1 MNEVA
6 PSADTIEDVAGHRS
20 VNDHGVGLDL
30 VEQLGEPCPEVVA
43 ILGAAAAAVH
53 GDCDDTTNGDSEKAE
68 REVLPG
74 CPSNVGDDG
83 EPMRLVV
90 RADRAVG
97 PGVQNTL
104 VRWHRAVEGEV
115 GRDQAGVTGEG
126 VQVALRPLRDVG
138 ELAVGDVEVKEC
150 PLDLRVLAVR
160 VNRMLGAFYQS
171 RGCNVVPTARWCTS
185 RDWPFCFLGIE
196 QRSAVSVSNHGLW
209 RDRDLRQGFVSGLH
223 EMIERIDPP
232 VIFLHG
238 TVSA

>member
-1 MNEVA
+1 MAV
-6 PSADTIEDVAGHRS
+6 PKVAGDPGPLP
-20 VNDHGVGLDL
+20 VWGF
-30 VEQLGEPCPEVVA
+30 
-43 ILGAAAAAVH
+43 AA
-53 GDCDDTTNGDSEKAE
+53 
-68 REVLPG
+68 
-74 CPSNVGDDG
+74 
-83 EPMRLVV
+83 RL
-90 RADRAVG
+90 
-97 PGVQNTL
+97 L
-104 VRWHRAVEGEV
+104 
-115 GRDQAGVTGEG
+115 VTGIPDWYPRGHATEPAWDIPVIAAPRIDPLPTG
-126 VQVALRPLRDVG
+126 ATAFDKRQAADVWNIHGGLAATMLHFYVADHKLHPRILDPRS
-138 ELAVGDVEVKEC
+138 LASQLAPAWGIASPDISMWSDA

-238 TVSA
+238 TVSDRGIAAAGRKTHIVHFVDDRSRVRQAA

>member
-1 MNEVA
+1 MWSDA
-6 PSADTIEDVAGHRS
+6 
-20 VNDHGVGLDL
+20 
-30 VEQLGEPCPEVVA
+30 
-43 ILGAAAAAVH
+43 
-53 GDCDDTTNGDSEKAE
+53 
-68 REVLPG
+68 
-74 CPSNVGDDG
+74 
-83 EPMRLVV
+83 
-90 RADRAVG
+90 
-97 PGVQNTL
+97 
-104 VRWHRAVEGEV
+104 
-115 GRDQAGVTGEG
+115 
-126 VQVALRPLRDVG
+126 
-138 ELAVGDVEVKEC
+138 

-238 TVSA
+238 IVSDRGIAAAGRKTHIVHFVDDRSRVRQAA